1 MASHQSTYVRVAP
14 SPRFKDSQTPAS
26 SELIQMRV
34 QHMLPQ
40 TTQRAKERVG
50 NLKRLYAVPHALLL
64 REHATAMAE
73 TLHRLRLVKAVR
85 NIKVLGAGGSS
96 NAVAG
101 ALCLP
106 FHSCAALPAVPAVV
120 SGDSGSSST
129 SSARVLTGSADG
141 LLTLWDAK
149 HCTPLR
155 SQSTYADSHGW
166 GRVKSIVVHPRQ
178 QGGASAASATSF
190 AFTAS
195 MFQRPLTT
203 ASTTSAE
210 TVDSSSGGGVGGLQ
224 QLALDPTGALLAATH
239 ATGIVHVWDAR
250 AVLEGTSSSAAASP
264 VADTSPLTHLYA
276 QDGYET
282 AGATLGI
289 AFHPDGSLLT
299 TSDAGGRIVAWD
311 TRSGQLAFHTGGRV
325 GGHLRAA
332 LCVAWS
338 PCGVRV
344 ASGGGDGVV
353 HLYDARKLSKAGLG
367 PHNDAGGGAAPFQ
380 LLGHDD
386 AVTSL
391 SFYANPLSSGGRGAL
406 SQVLPIGL
414 VTTSLDHTVR
424 IWDADTGLCVRTLD
438 AGMPLYAQCRPQL
451 PPVSSR
457 FASSTAIMVVGHSK
471 NWLLYDVDTA
481 DEVVVAGGS
490 GITVT
495 ENDIVVSAHG
505 SAEDMRFSVLTSY
518 ASRLTNDNEETDSG
532 SSDDDDEMMA
542 LRKKPLPSQG
552 LVLSS
557 LCFLQR
563 MASVFEQ
570 QGNYAECVKSVES
583 ALLLR
588 QANTAAV
595 GNALAERRRA
605 LKNRASQHRP
615 AKMRRGAPSTGD
627 IDDDYVPLTDDGD
640 VALPMNICLQA
651 QEAVLRCNSYA
662 VEALQHAQYDSAAFF
677 LNRAMFLTDGDEDA
691 QQEASTTDGAVGGIT
706 SSSGGTV
713 SGQWWWRAVL
723 QSSAPQPESQ
733 PAVAIVDSIDLDE
746 LTNTQDE
753 VKHDTAATAAAFRAC
768 FGPTPHDQQLRLS
781 LRVVT
786 LNHLGCLEQR
796 RGRPR
801 AAVVFLRMA
810 IQTQAQL
817 DESRRVDGD
826 AVVQALPK
834 ARRCH
839 LSSNSSGTEGTAS
852 TYLNLCTV
860 LNELGQHAEAAQV
873 CERVIPLLQ
882 QALLE
887 CSSAHTAATAEDEAD
902 LRTQQQA
909 RTATMLA
916 VALYSF
922 GASLERRDAASANVN
937 AQRWAFQEA
946 IQVCHRYG
954 LVPACCRTI
963 EQVMQAL
970 RHPGAATV
978 PAEKGS
984 CTAAPSAAAGMH
996 GGEVRWAEEGSRS
1009 ALPFTGSSAAKALAS
1024 AKGRS
1029 GVDVAASRPLPP
1041 SMNPSS
1047 WEASSAVTPMA
1058 DVLQFGAPTEHEAP
1072 LHCPPLQPVQTGP
1085 KRLSL
1090 PPTSSTAVHTASLP
1104 APQQPPA
1111 PSAFLRPSGHG
1122 SPLPPQLPP
1131 LAASYPGGQQ
1141 NAWRAPP
1148 EAPAPRSPPSVLEP
1162 LTISDIKVAATAPPT
1177 LALRPSMVAPS
1188 TSAFPLTQWRGLP
1201 LAVASGSA
1209 STTSMTSGPAN
1220 PRTSIAASVPA
1231 ALPRSSLRT
1240 SIAGLTTGAAN
1251 VAARFTPNPPRGGR
1265 LQAAVSDRQRT
1276 LKNAKR
1282 QQSKFQKS
1290 LERRQQLE
1298 TAVADAALAEKVF
1311 QQLISE
1317 KSKTEV
1323 ERCRRA
1329 AAQIQRIWRGVLA
1342 RTWVATLIAAALR
1355 LQRVVRRFLVRVRVQ
1370 HAREAEERARQQ
1382 AEELARQEVACRV
1395 LQARARQFLRRLQI
1409 RRTYRAN
1416 QARHYY
1422 AARTIQRGYRAFC
1435 ERRAAFLAARA
1446 EANRRK
1452 DEQWQFRQKV
1462 AARRIQSSYLE
1473 YRMKRAELDEH
1484 RARQRRVRATV
1495 HIQAVVR
1502 GYLTRAW
1509 YAYYR
1514 VYRRDQEV
1522 RSAAMQSKLVMIQ
1535 SACRAICSAYYGQQ
1549 RALHAF
1555 FAMREARQHR
1565 AATRLQSLWRCYV
1578 AKIRRARLQAE
1589 HDCLVR
1595 HAVRIQRWYRMR
1607 VLRRAFLV
1615 YKAEQQR
1622 IRAASRV
1629 QRWLRECWQ
1638 AVKAREF
1645 AAYHAELLRQ
1655 QQQKRLQARAIGV
1668 LQACCT
1674 ACLSD
1679 RLVAS
1684 VRRMYQ
1690 RHDTV
1695 VRVWQ
1700 RVGRGF
1706 AARREM
1712 ALERRVAYWVAVKER
1727 ETARRMAAV
1736 CVLQQAWRCAAAKDK
1751 VQRMRREV
1759 AAADVITR
1767 AYRVYRARVQLA
1779 DLRRARQLHL
1789 EDAAARRIQR
1799 AFADFLHLQRA
1810 KETEAYYRG
1819 EHRKKMHRLRR
1830 QEAAIMIQSVWRGHV
1845 TRKAVERDREELQAF
1860 SAAAVRI
1867 QRAWHSR
1874 RSRRQLS
1881 RELSQRI
1888 KERARDAEAALVV
1901 QCFWRKIMA
1910 GRRAA
1915 HQRVV
1920 TQQRLVAAVHVQ
1932 MWWRVQLAQREFAR
1946 RRILRRE
1953 EAALELY
1960 YAMQWEAH
1968 VSLVN
1973 SFVRARQAQV
1983 LSRDRLRDCLV
1994 GQLTEAER
2002 HRFANR
2008 HAAATKI
2015 QALYRGHYERVYVRG
2030 LVAQAREEARRTA
2043 VLAAR
2048 QQRAALAIQCAYRC
2062 ARSRQQLAD
2071 LKQAELE
2078 RVLVSHQEFAEKAD
2092 PAEVVR
2098 ELFWLNTT
2106 YQQREA
2112 CNARRREAEQ
2122 KRAAAAS
2129 IQRAYR
2135 CYKSRQQVSTAAD
2148 LHQRERAARL
2158 LQDCWRHHRD
2168 VHRIKKRQRRQ
2179 AAATRLQCHIRG
2191 WLVRRSWPLW
2201 RAAVEAERQEHVLL
2215 QDMLDQ
2221 TFREHQ
2227 CRRMERTLRGRL

>member
-1 MASHQSTYVRVAP
+1 MHSTAAV
-14 SPRFKDSQTPAS
+14 T
-26 SELIQMRV
+26 
-34 QHMLPQ
+34 
-40 TTQRAKERVG
+40 RAKHDTPVVTHSKTGTATRV
-50 NLKRLYAVPHALLL
+50 H
-64 REHATAMAE
+64 H
-73 TLHRLRLVKAVR
+73 
-85 NIKVLGAGGSS
+85 
-96 NAVAG
+96 
-101 ALCLP
+101 
-106 FHSCAALPAVPAVV
+106 
-120 SGDSGSSST
+120 
-129 SSARVLTGSADG
+129 
-141 LLTLWDAK
+141 
-149 HCTPLR
+149 
-155 SQSTYADSHGW
+155 
-166 GRVKSIVVHPRQ
+166 
-178 QGGASAASATSF
+178 
-190 AFTAS
+190 
-195 MFQRPLTT
+195 
-203 ASTTSAE
+203 
-210 TVDSSSGGGVGGLQ
+210 
-224 QLALDPTGALLAATH
+224 
-239 ATGIVHVWDAR
+239 
-250 AVLEGTSSSAAASP
+250 
-264 VADTSPLTHLYA
+264 
-276 QDGYET
+276 
-282 AGATLGI
+282 
-289 AFHPDGSLLT
+289 
-299 TSDAGGRIVAWD
+299 
-311 TRSGQLAFHTGGRV
+311 
-325 GGHLRAA
+325 
-332 LCVAWS
+332 
-338 PCGVRV
+338 
-344 ASGGGDGVV
+344 
-353 HLYDARKLSKAGLG
+353 
-367 PHNDAGGGAAPFQ
+367 
-380 LLGHDD
+380 
-386 AVTSL
+386 
-391 SFYANPLSSGGRGAL
+391 LSS
-406 SQVLPIGL
+406 
-414 VTTSLDHTVR
+414 
-424 IWDADTGLCVRTLD
+424 
-438 AGMPLYAQCRPQL
+438 
-451 PPVSSR
+451 PPSN
-457 FASSTAIMVVGHSK
+457 G
-471 NWLLYDVDTA
+471 
-481 DEVVVAGGS
+481 DE
-490 GITVT
+490 
-495 ENDIVVSAHG
+495 
-505 SAEDMRFSVLTSY
+505 
-518 ASRLTNDNEETDSG
+518 
-532 SSDDDDEMMA
+532 
-542 LRKKPLPSQG
+542 
-552 LVLSS
+552 VLSS

-563 MASVFEQ
+563 MAGVFEQ

-605 LKNRASQHRP
+605 LEDRASRRRT
-615 AKMRRGAPSTGD
+615 AKMRRGAPSTGE

-651 QEAVLRCNSYA
+651 QELVLRCNSYA
-662 VEALQHAQYDSAAFF
+662 VEALQHAKYDGAAFF
-677 LNRAMFLTDGDEDA
+677 LNRAMFLTDDDEDA
-691 QQEASTTDGAVGGIT
+691 QQEDSTTDGAGGGVK

-713 SGQWWWRAVL
+713 SGQWWWGAVL

-733 PAVAIVDSIDLDE
+733 PAMAMADSLDLDA

-753 VKHDTAATAAAFRAC
+753 AKHDTAATAAAFRAC

-826 AVVQALPK
+826 AFAQASPK

-839 LSSNSSGTEGTAS
+839 LSCNSSGTEGTAS

-887 CSSAHTAATAEDEAD
+887 CTSAHTATTAENEAD
-902 LRTQQQA
+902 PRTQQQRRQDA
-909 RTATMLA
+909 KDAPSRTATMLA
-916 VALYSF
+916 VAFYSF
-922 GASLERRDAASANVN
+922 GASLERRDAASGNVN

-954 LVPACCRTI
+954 LVPAYCRTI

-970 RHPGAATV
+970 RHPGAVTA
-978 PAEKGS
+978 PAEEGA
-984 CTAAPSAAAGMH
+984 CTAAPSAAAGMC
-996 GGEVRWAEEGSRS
+996 GGEVRWATKGRLS
-1009 ALPFTGSSAAKALAS
+1009 APPFTGSSAAKAPAS

-1029 GVDVAASRPLPP
+1029 GVGVAASRPLPP
-1041 SMNPSS
+1041 PMDLSS

-1058 DVLQFGAPTEHEAP
+1058 DILQFGTPAECEAP
-1072 LHCPPLQPVQTGP
+1072 LQCPLLQPGQTGP

-1090 PPTSSTAVHTASLP
+1090 PPTSSTASHTASLP
-1104 APQQPPA
+1104 APLQPPA
-1111 PSAFLRPSGHG
+1111 SSALPRRSDHG

-1141 NAWRAPP
+1141 NAWHAPH
-1148 EAPAPRSPPSVLEP
+1148 EAPARQSQPSVLEP
-1162 LTISDIKVAATAPPT
+1162 LTISDRKSSGMKLAATAPPA
-1177 LALRPSMVAPS
+1177 LPLRPPMAPPS
-1188 TSAFPLTQWRGLP
+1188 TSTFPPTQWRGVP
-1201 LAVASGSA
+1201 LAAASGSV
-1209 STTSMTSGPAN
+1209 STTSMASGLAN
-1220 PRTSIAASVPA
+1220 PRTGIAASLPA
-1231 ALPRSSLRT
+1231 ALPLSSLRT
-1240 SIAGLTTGAAN
+1240 SIASLTAGAVNASS
-1251 VAARFTPNPPRGGR
+1251 RFTPNLPRGDR

-1276 LKNAKR
+1276 LKNTRK
-1282 QQSKFQKS
+1282 QQSKLQKS

-1298 TAVADAALAEKVF
+1298 TAVADAALAETVF
-1311 QQLISE
+1311 QELITE
-1317 KSKTEV
+1317 KARMEV

-1342 RTWVATLIAAALR
+1342 RTWVAMLIAAAVR

-1370 HAREAEERARQQ
+1370 RAREAEERARQQ
-1382 AEELARQEVACRV
+1382 VEELARQEAACRV
-1395 LQARARQFLRRLQI
+1395 LQARVRQFLRRLQI
-1409 RRTYRAN
+1409 RRGYRAN

-1462 AARRIQSSYLE
+1462 AARRIQSAYLE
-1473 YRMKRAELDEH
+1473 YRTKLAELDEH
-1484 RARQRRVRATV
+1484 RARQCRVRAAV

-1522 RSAAMQSKLVMIQ
+1522 RSAAMQSKLVVIQ
-1535 SACRAICSAYYGQQ
+1535 SACRTICSTYYGQQ

-1565 AATRLQSLWRCYV
+1565 AATQLQSLWRCHV

-1595 HAVRIQRWYRMR
+1595 HTVRIQRWYRMR
-1607 VLRRAFLV
+1607 VLRHAFLV
-1615 YKAEQQR
+1615 YRAEQR
-1622 IRAASRV
+1622 CIRAASRV

-1655 QQQKRLQARAIGV
+1655 QQHKRLQARAIVV

-1712 ALERRVAYWVAVKER
+1712 ALERRVAYCVAVKER
-1727 ETARRMAAV
+1727 EMARRTAAA
-1736 CVLQQAWRCAAAKDK
+1736 CVLQHAWRCAAAKDK

-1767 AYRVYRARVQLA
+1767 AYRVYRARRQLA
-1779 DLRRARQLHL
+1779 DLRSARQLRL

-1799 AFADFLHLQRA
+1799 AVADFLRRQRA

-1830 QEAAIMIQSVWRGHV
+1830 QEAAILIQSVWRGYV
-1845 TRKAVERDREELQAF
+1845 TRKAVELDREELQAF
-1860 SAAAVRI
+1860 SAAAMRI
-1867 QRAWHSR
+1867 QRAWHSQ
-1874 RSRRQLS
+1874 RSRRQLD
-1881 RELSQRI
+1881 RELNQRI

-1915 HQRVV
+1915 HLRVV
-1920 TQQRLVAAVHVQ
+1920 TQQRLVAAVRIQ

-1960 YAMQWEAH
+1960 YAMLWEAH

-1973 SFVRARQAQV
+1973 SFVRTRQAQA
-1983 LSRDRLRDCLV
+1983 LSRDRRRDCLV

-2002 HRFANR
+2002 HRFTNQ
-2008 HAAATKI
+2008 HAASTKI

-2043 VLAAR
+2043 ELAAR
-2048 QQRAALAIQCAYRC
+2048 QQRAAIVIQCAYRC

-2112 CNARRREAEQ
+2112 CNARRHEAER
-2122 KRAAAAS
+2122 KRVAAAS

-2135 CYKSRQQVSTAAD
+2135 CYKSRHHVSTAVD
-2148 LHQRERAARL
+2148 LHRRDRAARL
-2158 LQDCWRHHRD
+2158 VQNCWRHHSD
-2168 VHRIKKRQRRQ
+2168 VHRIKKLQRRQ

-2215 QDMLDQ
+2215 QDMLDHAAIIIQ
-2221 TFREHQ
+2221 SFWRRVQAQRTAAQLRKAHQERHHLLARQEAAMVIQDTFRQHQ
-2227 CRRMERTLRGRL
+2227 CRRMERTPRGRP

>member
-1 MASHQSTYVRVAP
+1 
-14 SPRFKDSQTPAS
+14 
-26 SELIQMRV
+26 
-34 QHMLPQ
+34 
-40 TTQRAKERVG
+40 
-50 NLKRLYAVPHALLL
+50 
-64 REHATAMAE
+64 
-73 TLHRLRLVKAVR
+73 
-85 NIKVLGAGGSS
+85 
-96 NAVAG
+96 
-101 ALCLP
+101 
-106 FHSCAALPAVPAVV
+106 
-120 SGDSGSSST
+120 
-129 SSARVLTGSADG
+129 
-141 LLTLWDAK
+141 
-149 HCTPLR
+149 
-155 SQSTYADSHGW
+155 
-166 GRVKSIVVHPRQ
+166 
-178 QGGASAASATSF
+178 
-190 AFTAS
+190 
-195 MFQRPLTT
+195 
-203 ASTTSAE
+203 
-210 TVDSSSGGGVGGLQ
+210 
-224 QLALDPTGALLAATH
+224 
-239 ATGIVHVWDAR
+239 
-250 AVLEGTSSSAAASP
+250 
-264 VADTSPLTHLYA
+264 
-276 QDGYET
+276 
-282 AGATLGI
+282 
-289 AFHPDGSLLT
+289 
-299 TSDAGGRIVAWD
+299 
-311 TRSGQLAFHTGGRV
+311 
-325 GGHLRAA
+325 
-332 LCVAWS
+332 
-338 PCGVRV
+338 
-344 ASGGGDGVV
+344 
-353 HLYDARKLSKAGLG
+353 
-367 PHNDAGGGAAPFQ
+367 
-380 LLGHDD
+380 
-386 AVTSL
+386 
-391 SFYANPLSSGGRGAL
+391 
-406 SQVLPIGL
+406 
-414 VTTSLDHTVR
+414 
-424 IWDADTGLCVRTLD
+424 
-438 AGMPLYAQCRPQL
+438 
-451 PPVSSR
+451 
-457 FASSTAIMVVGHSK
+457 
-471 NWLLYDVDTA
+471 
-481 DEVVVAGGS
+481 
-490 GITVT
+490 
-495 ENDIVVSAHG
+495 
-505 SAEDMRFSVLTSY
+505 
-518 ASRLTNDNEETDSG
+518 
-532 SSDDDDEMMA
+532 
-542 LRKKPLPSQG
+542 
-552 LVLSS
+552 
-557 LCFLQR
+557 
-563 MASVFEQ
+563 
-570 QGNYAECVKSVES
+570 
-583 ALLLR
+583 
-588 QANTAAV
+588 
-595 GNALAERRRA
+595 
-605 LKNRASQHRP
+605 
-615 AKMRRGAPSTGD
+615 
-627 IDDDYVPLTDDGD
+627 
-640 VALPMNICLQA
+640 
-651 QEAVLRCNSYA
+651 
-662 VEALQHAQYDSAAFF
+662 
-677 LNRAMFLTDGDEDA
+677 
-691 QQEASTTDGAVGGIT
+691 
-706 SSSGGTV
+706 
-713 SGQWWWRAVL
+713 
-723 QSSAPQPESQ
+723 
-733 PAVAIVDSIDLDE
+733 
-746 LTNTQDE
+746 
-753 VKHDTAATAAAFRAC
+753 
-768 FGPTPHDQQLRLS
+768 
-781 LRVVT
+781 
-786 LNHLGCLEQR
+786 
-796 RGRPR
+796 
-801 AAVVFLRMA
+801 
-810 IQTQAQL
+810 
-817 DESRRVDGD
+817 
-826 AVVQALPK
+826 
-834 ARRCH
+834 
-839 LSSNSSGTEGTAS
+839 
-852 TYLNLCTV
+852 
-860 LNELGQHAEAAQV
+860 
-873 CERVIPLLQ
+873 
-882 QALLE
+882 
-887 CSSAHTAATAEDEAD
+887 
-902 LRTQQQA
+902 
-909 RTATMLA
+909 
-916 VALYSF
+916 
-922 GASLERRDAASANVN
+922 
-937 AQRWAFQEA
+937 
-946 IQVCHRYG
+946 
-954 LVPACCRTI
+954 
-963 EQVMQAL
+963 
-970 RHPGAATV
+970 
-978 PAEKGS
+978 
-984 CTAAPSAAAGMH
+984 
-996 GGEVRWAEEGSRS
+996 
-1009 ALPFTGSSAAKALAS
+1009 
-1024 AKGRS
+1024 
-1029 GVDVAASRPLPP
+1029 
-1041 SMNPSS
+1041 
-1047 WEASSAVTPMA
+1047 
-1058 DVLQFGAPTEHEAP
+1058 
-1072 LHCPPLQPVQTGP
+1072 
-1085 KRLSL
+1085 
-1090 PPTSSTAVHTASLP
+1090 
-1104 APQQPPA
+1104 
-1111 PSAFLRPSGHG
+1111 
-1122 SPLPPQLPP
+1122 
-1131 LAASYPGGQQ
+1131 
-1141 NAWRAPP
+1141 
-1148 EAPAPRSPPSVLEP
+1148 
-1162 LTISDIKVAATAPPT
+1162 
-1177 LALRPSMVAPS
+1177 
-1188 TSAFPLTQWRGLP
+1188 
-1201 LAVASGSA
+1201 
-1209 STTSMTSGPAN
+1209 MTSGPAN
-1220 PRTSIAASVPA
+1220 LRTSIAASLPA
-1231 ALPRSSLRT
+1231 ALPRSSLST

-1251 VAARFTPNPPRGGR
+1251 AAARLTPNPPRGGR

-1282 QQSKFQKS
+1282 QQSKLQKS

-1342 RTWVATLIAAALR
+1342 RTWVATLMAATLR
-1355 LQRVVRRFLVRVRVQ
+1355 LQRVVRRFLVRVGAQ

-1382 AEELARQEVACRV
+1382 AEELAQQEAACRV

-1484 RARQRRVRATV
+1484 RARQRRVRAAV

-1522 RSAAMQSKLVMIQ
+1522 RSAAMQTKLVMIQ
-1535 SACRAICSAYYGQQ
+1535 SACRVICSAYYGQQ

-1555 FAMREARQHR
+1555 LAMREARQHR
-1565 AATRLQSLWRCYV
+1565 AATRLQSLWRCHV

-1629 QRWLRECWQ
+1629 QRWIRECWQ

-1655 QQQKRLQARAIGV
+1655 QQQKRLQARAIVV

-1684 VRRMYQ
+1684 VRRIYQ

-1700 RVGRGF
+1700 RVGRGL
-1706 AARREM
+1706 AARREV

-1727 ETARRMAAV
+1727 ETARRTAAA

-1779 DLRRARQLHL
+1779 DLRRARQLRL
-1789 EDAAARRIQR
+1789 EDAAARSIQR
-1799 AFADFLHLQRA
+1799 AFADFLRRQRA

-1845 TRKAVERDREELQAF
+1845 TRKAVERDLQELQAF

-1867 QRAWHSR
+1867 QRTWHSR
-1874 RSRRQLS
+1874 RSRQQLD
-1881 RELSQRI
+1881 RELNQRI

-1915 HQRVV
+1915 HLRVV
-1920 TQQRLVAAVHVQ
+1920 MQQRLVAAVHIQ

-1973 SFVRARQAQV
+1973 SFVRARRAQV

-2002 HRFANR
+2002 HRFTNR

-2030 LVAQAREEARRTA
+2030 LVAQAREEARRSA
-2043 VLAAR
+2043 ELAAR
-2048 QQRAALAIQCAYRC
+2048 QQRAAIAIQCAYRC

-2071 LKQAELE
+2071 LKQVELE

-2106 YQQREA
+2106 YLQREA
-2112 CNARRREAEQ
+2112 CNARRREAER

-2129 IQRAYR
+2129 IQCAYR

-2215 QDMLDQ
+2215 QDMLDHAAIIIQ
-2221 TFREHQ
+2221 SFWRRVQAQRAAARRRKAHQERHCMLARQEAATVIQDTFREHQ
-2227 CRRMERTLRGRL
+2227 CRRMERTLRGGP